1 VLSNVSY
8 EDEGWYTCIAGN
20 SLGMTYASAY
30 LHVVDSKLSRCVFK
44 CCFYCFL
51 SCNISISLSLFA
63 HTFAHTTYQK
73 TEGYGPSGSKHY
85 QNSIPHNFQLNEF

>member
-30 LHVVDSKLSRCVFK
+30 LHVVDSKL
-44 CCFYCFL
+44 YILLHL
-51 SCNISISLSLFA
+51 SVVSMFSLL
-63 HTFAHTTYQK
+63 
-73 TEGYGPSGSKHY
+73 
-85 QNSIPHNFQLNEF
+85 